1 MKLLN
6 VYSTAWI
13 SLIVDKHTVLVAL
26 VPYGLRFLWMNLL
39 ACSEEDDVSKLSVFC
54 IIHNYNCL
62 RVFLQ
67 WSLMRQKKKQITF
80 KVMS

>member
-1 MKLLN
+1 MKLFN
-6 VYSTAWI
+6 VYSTACI

-26 VPYGLRFLWMNLL
+26 VPYGLRFLWTNLL
-39 ACSEEDDVSKLSVFC
+39 ACSKEGDVSNLSLFC

-62 RVFLQ
+62 RVF
-67 WSLMRQKKKQITF
+67 SSVVPDVAEKNQIAF